1 MAIIRPFRALRPSA
15 DKAVEVSCVPY
26 DVVSTAEA
34 KALADGK
41 PHSFM
46 RVIRSEI
53 EFPEDTSPYAD
64 EIYQRARDNFLALIG
79 DGVFQEDSEP
89 SVYLYQIQMG
99 AHTQTGVVCCSAV
112 DDYDNGV
119 IKLHEKTRPKKEND
133 RTRHVLSLG
142 AHAGPVFL
150 TYKHRD
156 VLDALVEKETEREP
170 DCEVT
175 AEDGVAH
182 RIWKAQQS
190 SEICKLFAEID
201 CTYVADGHHRAASA
215 SRARASLKEANQAH
229 TGEEAYNYFLSVL
242 FPDNQLQILPYNRI
256 IKSSDL
262 SKEDIL
268 ARLSERF
275 ELEPGASPRP
285 EKKGQLRMYLAG
297 VWYSLLA
304 RENVD
309 RLLNDPVEALDVSLL
324 QREVLA
330 PLFGIEDPRTSEN
343 VEFIG
348 GIRGTEELE
357 RLVDSGEAYCA
368 FSLHHVE
375 IDELFRIAD
384 AGLMMAPKS
393 TWFEPKLRSGLL
405 VHRFEDV
412 SAKE

>member
-1 MAIIRPFRALRPSA
+1 MAIIRPFRALRPTLE
-15 DKAVEVSCVPY
+15 KAAEVSCVPY

-34 KALADGK
+34 RALAEGK

-46 RVIRSEI
+46 RVIRSEV
-53 EFPEDTSPYAD
+53 EFPEETSPYAD
-64 EIYQRARDNFLALIG
+64 EIYQRARENFLALIN
-79 DGVFQEDSEP
+79 DGIFEQDKEAG
-89 SVYLYQIQMG
+89 VYLYQIQMG

-112 DDYDNGV
+112 DDYDNSR

-133 RTRHVLSLG
+133 RTRHVLTLG

-150 TYKHRD
+150 TYKHTSE
-156 VLDALVEKETEREP
+156 LDSVVAQETKREA

-175 AEDGVAH
+175 AEDGVLH
-182 RIWKAQQS
+182 RIWKAQD
-190 SEICKLFAEID
+190 SETICTLFAEVD
-201 CTYVADGHHRAASA
+201 YTYVADGHHRAASA
-215 SRARASLKEANQAH
+215 SRARASLKESNQSH
-229 TGEEAYNYFLSVL
+229 SGEEPYNFFLSVL

-256 IKSSDL
+256 VKTSEL
-262 SKEDIL
+262 SKDDVL

-275 ELEPGASPRP
+275 ELEPGASPSP

-297 VWYSLLA
+297 VWYSLLV
-304 RENVD
+304 REEVD
-309 RLLNDPVEALDVSLL
+309 RMLDDPVEALDVSLL

-330 PLFGIEDPRTSEN
+330 PMFGIEDPRTSEN

-357 RLVDSGEAYCA
+357 RLVDSGEAFCA

-412 SAKE
+412 TS